1 MLTLHIQRRYSSDS
15 IGYIIDT
22 IDENHQHLNISK
34 TLSRSESLRSKR
46 DNLENEQE
54 EAFLFESSQVPI
66 RAFSDIQDAILYEM
80 LLSFYY
86 VYEKFSMNNFMPFL
100 ENKKSQSKLINTL
113 LHLMK
118 DPFRS
123 EQFPKCIYRS
133 SMS

>member
-1 MLTLHIQRRYSSDS
+1 MYTLNLQRRYSSDS
-15 IGYIIDT
+15 MGYMIDT
-22 IDENHQHLNISK
+22 INENYQHLNISK
-34 TLSRSESLRSKR
+34 TLSRSESLSSKR
-46 DNLENEQE
+46 DNMENEQE
-54 EAFLFESSQVPI
+54 EAFLFESNQVPI
-66 RAFSDIQDAILYEM
+66 RAFSDIQDATLYEM

-118 DPFRS
+118 DPFS
-123 EQFPKCIYRS
+123 SDHFPKCIYRS